1 MKHYKAVLTHLALLC
16 TGLLALQSHAAGSA
30 LEINDDTFGCIR
42 DMTPVRDFYVD
53 NLLGD
58 LEATLE
64 VANSEDGGRYPAGSV
79 VQLVPG
85 EVMVKHPE
93 GTSPATNDWEFFE
106 LVVSADENRIGKR
119 GYTDV
124 VNRFGGNCFGC
135 HVKAEPQWDF
145 VCETGHGC
153 DPLPLSD
160 LLIGA
165 IQKTDPRCGEVPEL
179 TAEEREALMALQ
191 GGAAAE

>member
-1 MKHYKAVLTHLALLC
+1 MKHCKTLLTLVALL
-16 TGLLALQSHAAGSA
+16 GAALPALRSQAAESG
-30 LEINDDTFGCIR
+30 LEITDETFGCIR
-42 DMTPVRDFYVD
+42 EMTPVRGFFVA
-53 NLLGD
+53 NLLGE
-58 LEATLE
+58 LEGTLE
-64 VANSEDGGRYPAGSV
+64 VANSETGGRYPAGSV

-93 GTSPATNDWEFFE
+93 GTSPVTNDWEFFE
-106 LVVSADENRIGKR
+106 LVVSEEENRIGKR

-165 IQKTDPRCGEVPEL
+165 IQKTDPRCGDRPTL

-191 GGAAAE
+191 GGGAD